1 MQIKSVTAYL
11 TDHPR
16 RCRTTQC
23 LLQLSLVV
31 LSSGITARSVSAETA
46 ATSPPSP
53 PPLPPPEDLLEQPSV
68 TPTPSKAVPDTVPS
82 TLKVERFEVVG
93 STVFSPETL
102 TKVLA
107 PFTKRPISYAEL
119 LEARSAVTQLYVDEG
134 YTTSGAFIPPQALLG
149 GVVKIQVL
157 EGGLEALDVT
167 GNKRLNS
174 SYVRK
179 RLVDATSKPLN
190 TRRLLEALQLLQLNP
205 LIENLSAELSTGSRP
220 GTNLLQ
226 VRVNEAQTSGLQFS
240 TNNGRSPSVGSLR
253 QQLQFTEANLLG
265 LGDDLS
271 LAYAHTSGS
280 DAFDVS
286 YTLPI
291 NSRNGTISLGYGTT
305 SSNVIEAP
313 FDELDIEAESRYYDL
328 TLLQPLIQ
336 TPSKEFTLGLQAVRQ
351 ESETSLLDTPFPL
364 SLGADARG
372 DTRISAVRFFQ
383 EWTSRSSREV
393 LAARS
398 QFSFGVGA
406 FNATVND
413 DAPDSRFFAWRGQ
426 AQWLRLLAPDTV
438 LLIRG
443 DVQLAGSPLVPLE
456 QFGLGGAASVRGYR
470 QDAYLSDSGV
480 FASAELQLPILRLG
494 SRRQSVL
501 QLVPFVD
508 VGTVWNNS
516 GRSDLDQSPLAS
528 VGLGLQWQP
537 SDLFSVRVDWGI
549 PLVSIPSSDRTWQ
562 ENGLYFS
569 VNYTPF

>member
-53 PPLPPPEDLLEQPSV
+53 PPLPPPEELLEQPSV
-68 TPTPSKAVPDTVPS
+68 TPTPSKTVPDTVPS
-82 TLKVERFEVVG
+82 TLKVEQFEVVG
-93 STVFSPETL
+93 STVFSSETL
-102 TKVLA
+102 AKVLA

-119 LEARSAVTQLYVDEG
+119 LEARSAVTQLYVDRG

-157 EGGLEALDVT
+157 EGGLEALNVT

-220 GTNLLQ
+220 GTSLLQ
-226 VRVNEAQTSGLQFS
+226 VRVNEAQTSSGLQFS

-328 TLLQPLIQ
+328 TLRQPLIQ

-351 ESETSLLDTPFPL
+351 ESETSLLNTPFPL

-372 DTRISAVRFFQ
+372 DTQISAVLFFQ
-383 EWTSRSSREV
+383 EWTSRNSREV
-393 LAARS
+393 LAARF

-406 FNATVND
+406 FDATVND
-413 DAPDSRFFAWRGQ
+413 DAPDSRFFAWRGP

-456 QFGLGGAASVRGYR
+456 QCRF
-470 QDAYLSDSGV
+470 SG
-480 FASAELQLPILRLG
+480 
-494 SRRQSVL
+494 
-501 QLVPFVD
+501 
-508 VGTVWNNS
+508 
-516 GRSDLDQSPLAS
+516 
-528 VGLGLQWQP
+528 
-537 SDLFSVRVDWGI
+537 
-549 PLVSIPSSDRTWQ
+549 
-562 ENGLYFS
+562 
-569 VNYTPF
+569 

>member
-1 MQIKSVTAYL
+1 
-11 TDHPR
+11 
-16 RCRTTQC
+16 
-23 LLQLSLVV
+23 
-31 LSSGITARSVSAETA
+31 
-46 ATSPPSP
+46 
-53 PPLPPPEDLLEQPSV
+53 V
-68 TPTPSKAVPDTVPS
+68 TPTPSKAVPYTVPS

-102 TKVLA
+102 AKQLA

-134 YTTSGAFIPPQALLG
+134 YTTSGAFIPPQALEG
-149 GVVKIQVL
+149 GIVKIQVL
-157 EGGLEALDVT
+157 EGGLEAIDVT

-179 RLVDATSKPLN
+179 RLQEATSKPLN

-205 LIENLSAELSTGSRP
+205 LIENLSAELSTGARP
-220 GTNLLQ
+220 GTSLLQ
-226 VRVNEAQTSGLQFS
+226 VRVTEAQTSGLQFA

-280 DAFDVS
+280 DAFDVN

-328 TLLQPLIQ
+328 TLRQPLIQ
-336 TPSKEFTLGLQAVRQ
+336 TPSKELTLGLQAVRQ

-383 EWTSRSSREV
+383 EWTSRNSREV
-393 LAARS
+393 VAARS

-413 DAPDSRFFAWRGQ
+413 DAPDSHFFAWRGQ

-438 LLIRG
+438 LLVRG

-456 QFGLGGAASVRGYR
+456 QFGLGGQASVRGYR

-480 FASAELQLPILRLG
+480 FASAELRLPILRLG
-494 SRRQSVL
+494 SRQSVL
-501 QLVPFVD
+501 QLIPFVD

-516 GRSDLDQSPLAS
+516 GRYDPDPSTLAS

>member
-53 PPLPPPEDLLEQPSV
+53 PPLPPPEELLEQPSV

-271 LAYAHTSGS
+271 LAYGHTSGS